1 MRVHELAKEL
11 GTESKTVIQI
21 LKENES
27 IGTVKNHMSNVD
39 AHQQGVVRL
48 GLKAVDTTATEL
60 PFEGNPK
67 DLLKSE
73 DWSIGDGETTDGP
86 ITYDTSGGHNHTFE
100 KRTDVKVEEP
110 AELTFTEDDL
120 DETSFDEYIDVES
133 VEDPEDIDIPSPT
146 APLYKG
152 TSGTSAHATYTDE
165 DRLETEEEV
174 KERIEEE
181 SKMSF
186 GQKAFAKAEEM
197 KSAEDET
204 FEKLQED
211 AWAKKVKEADRKIAE
226 QTVIVER
233 PTGFWGWL
241 KGLFL

>member
-39 AHQQGVVRL
+39 EHQQGVIRL
-48 GLKAVDTTATEL
+48 GLKVVDTTATEL

-100 KRTDVKVEEP
+100 KRTYVKADEP

-120 DETSFDEYIDVES
+120 DETSFDEYVDDD
-133 VEDPEDIDIPSPT
+133 EDEFGFVQGT
-146 APLYKG
+146 AG
-152 TSGTSAHATYTDE
+152 TTGFATFSDE
-165 DRLETEEEV
+165 DRLETEEEL
-174 KERIEEE
+174 
-181 SKMSF
+181 SF
-186 GQKAFAKAEEM
+186 GQKAFAKAEKM

-211 AWAKKVKEADRKIAE
+211 AWAKKIKEADRKIAE

-233 PTGFWGWL
+233 PIGFWGWL